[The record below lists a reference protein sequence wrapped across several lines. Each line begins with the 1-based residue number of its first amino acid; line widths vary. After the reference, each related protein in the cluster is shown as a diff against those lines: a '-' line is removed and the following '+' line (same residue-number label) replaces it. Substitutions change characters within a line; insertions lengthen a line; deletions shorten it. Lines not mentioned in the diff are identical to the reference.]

1 MRKQCMK
8 QYLHQKKGGKV
19 TPLNSAKFGQKQRIG
34 NEGWKFQKFVLYTP
48 ELSSNFQNSTQQKI
62 NAILNV
68 RVGHE
73 MQNSKNWSRPIAD
86 EMKLQLK
93 LELEANQDEHEYKA
107 ETEHEV
113 EAVN

>member
-48 ELSSNFQNSTQQKI
+48 ELSSNFQNSTQHK
-62 NAILNV
+62 
-68 RVGHE
+68 H
-73 MQNSKNWSRPIAD
+73 K
-86 EMKLQLK
+86 
-93 LELEANQDEHEYKA
+93 YKA

-113 EAVN
+113 EAVNWVGFKSYQIILGCDPFEIKSCFE